1 MLLACKG
8 GTLQRLEMRIHY
20 GHAIPRSGGSPAAEN
35 YNLNGRRP
43 FPHARLISL
52 FSSKHL
58 IFMRHSNSTSLLFE
72 RGPRSRDTT
81 RRCHFAKLFLLPPP
95 FPRRCIRERVMKE
108 EEEEEEESFPME
120 KLEESGFIPLFFF
133 SSLINHSKINIGDL
147 YNFYNFVIFQRIFYS
162 CQRFKLFERI
172 VSMFE
177 KYLIGMQVLIIK
189 FRKLLLNVYG
199 KSLYSSL

>member
-81 RRCHFAKLFLLPPP
+81 RRCHFAKLFLLPLP
-95 FPRRCIRERVMKE
+95 FPRRCIRERVTNKKKKKKKKSPFQWRNWKKVV
-108 EEEEEEESFPME
+108 SF
-120 KLEESGFIPLFFF
+120 LSFFF
-133 SSLINHSKINIGDL
+133 L
-147 YNFYNFVIFQRIFYS
+147 
-162 CQRFKLFERI
+162 C
-172 VSMFE
+172 
-177 KYLIGMQVLIIK
+177 
-189 FRKLLLNVYG
+189 
-199 KSLYSSL
+199 